1 MKSSVIR
8 SMLIVLVLAF
18 LLVDCTSQEE
28 GVPVTSGEEGP
39 DILQVSGVVSTET
52 GFSEQDLRD
61 LGTQDVQFTEKS
73 GDVSTYTGVL
83 IMDVL
88 EEAGLNADASAIVF
102 VADDGYEA
110 EATMEEVQG
119 CANCIVAIQDDG
131 GLRVVMPDF
140 SGKLQVKGLVEIQVK

>member
-1 MKSSVIR
+1 MRSSIFR
-8 SMLIVLVLAF
+8 TMFIVLVLAF
-18 LLVDCTSQEE
+18 LILGCASQEE
-28 GVPVTSGEEGP
+28 GVPVTSEEEGP
-39 DILQVSGVVSTET
+39 DILQVSGAVSSAT
-52 GFSEQDLRD
+52 GFSEKALRD

-88 EEAGLNADASAIVF
+88 EEAGLNADASFVVF

-110 EATMEEVQG
+110 EATLEEVQG
-119 CANCIVAIQDDG
+119 CGDCIVALQEDG
-131 GLRVVMPDF
+131 SLKVVMPGF